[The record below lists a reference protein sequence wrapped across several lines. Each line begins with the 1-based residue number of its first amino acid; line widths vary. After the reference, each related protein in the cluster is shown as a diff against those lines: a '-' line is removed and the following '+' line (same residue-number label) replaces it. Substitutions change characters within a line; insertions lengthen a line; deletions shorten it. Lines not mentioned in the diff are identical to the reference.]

1 MTTLVQI
8 NRYNRDKQ
16 NLKKIIGNVAKKIPD
31 ISGLVTATV
40 LDTKIKDVDCKITG
54 LSGLVKK
61 AHYDGKILQ
70 IEGKYFTTS
79 DYNKCTSGILDAKIK
94 QKELVNKS
102 DISSLVKNSNLNTKL
117 AITSNKRRI
126 ESRAR

>member
-1 MTTLVQI
+1 MTTLAQI

-16 NLKKIIGNVAKKIPD
+16 NLKKIIGNVAKKVPD
-31 ISGLVTATV
+31 ISGLVTTTV
-40 LDTKIKDVDCKITG
+40 LDTKIKDVDSKITD

-79 DYNKCTSGILDAKIK
+79 DYNKCKSRILDAKIK